1 MAKTVAKHNNKR
13 SPNRSAQY
21 PVRRNGV
28 TYIVTRSFDKVGG
41 LDGSS

>member
-1 MAKTVAKHNNKR
+1 MARTKVAHGEKR

-28 TYIVTRSFDKVGG
+28 TVIIRKSFDKNKQEA
-41 LDGSS
+41 

>member
-1 MAKTVAKHNNKR
+1 MAKTTTVHNRAR

-28 TYIVTRSFDKVGG
+28 IYIVVKSHDNKQEV
-41 LDGSS
+41 

>member
-1 MAKTVAKHNNKR
+1 MAKTVVNHNNKR

-28 TYIVTRSFDKVGG
+28 TYIIVKSFDNKQEA
-41 LDGSS
+41 

>member
-1 MAKTVAKHNNKR
+1 MAKKKVSHGKAR

-28 TYIVTRSFDKVGG
+28 TYIIVKSYDNKQEA
-41 LDGSS
+41 